1 MNEVGVVGYTLAM
14 RRLLPILMLAMM
26 PGGLA
31 DACTIPVFRYA
42 LERWTP
48 SPYEL
53 VVLHREP
60 LSDAD
65 QALIDSLENPGVN
78 LHVRTLNVS
87 QKLDDEDAAL
97 WKAHAAAA
105 LPHVLLRFPDSD
117 VGAPL
122 VWAGPLD
129 KSVIL
134 QQLDSPVRRTI
145 ASRITSGESAVWVLV
160 ESGEK
165 ATDDKLAKDLEAAL
179 RSFET
184 SLTLPE
190 VDPDGPQLRSALPL
204 KIAFSVVRFSRA
216 DAAELA
222 LLAQF
227 KQVDPRH
234 AESNEALVIPVIG
247 RGRAVAVL
255 PASRFSPQVLENFA
269 RFVCGECSCEI
280 KEQNPGIDLLMT
292 ADWESIFAPGSVQTA
307 EPTTGI
313 VAGSSVPI
321 PPGVAKPPADQ
332 VVPHKARSGR
342 YWIVVS
348 AVVAG
353 LVMLLSS
360 AVALRARRRR
370 A

>member
-1 MNEVGVVGYTLAM
+1 MNEEGMVGYTLAM
-14 RRLLPILMLAMM
+14 RRLLPILILALAW
-26 PGGLA
+26 GGRA
-31 DACTIPVFRYA
+31 NACTIPVFRYA

-53 VVLHREP
+53 VVFHRGE
-60 LSDAD
+60 LGDTH

-78 LHVRTLNVS
+78 LHVRTLDVS
-87 QKLDDEDAAL
+87 GKLGSEDAAL
-97 WKAHAAAA
+97 WKAHGAAA
-105 LPHVLLRFPDSD
+105 LPHALLRFPDSD

-129 KSVIL
+129 RSVIP
-134 QQLDSPVRRTI
+134 QQLDSPVRRTV
-145 ASRITSGESAVWVLV
+145 ARRIISGESAVWVLI
-160 ESGEK
+160 ESGDK
-165 ATDDKLAKDLEAAL
+165 TADDKLAKELETAL
-179 RSFET
+179 RSLET

-190 VDPDGPQLRSALPL
+190 IDPDGPQLRSALPL
-204 KIAFSVVRFSRA
+204 KIAFSVVRLSRA
-216 DAAELA
+216 DAAESA

-234 AESNEALVIPVIG
+234 AESSEALVIPVIG

-255 PASRFSPQVLENFA
+255 PASRFSAQVLENFA

-321 PPGVAKPPADQ
+321 PPGVANPPADHI
-332 VVPHKARSGR
+332 VPRTVRATR
-342 YWIVVS
+342 YWILVS
-348 AVVAG
+348 TVVAG
-353 LVMLLSS
+353 LVVLLSF
-360 AVALRARRRR
+360 AAALRARRGR